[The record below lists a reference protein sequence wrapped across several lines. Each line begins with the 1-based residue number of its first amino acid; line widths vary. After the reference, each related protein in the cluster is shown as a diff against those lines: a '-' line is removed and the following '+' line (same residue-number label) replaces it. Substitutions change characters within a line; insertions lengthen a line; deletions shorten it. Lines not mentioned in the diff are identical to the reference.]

1 MPKILW
7 MSPYS
12 LHDISSGA
20 SIHCK
25 TLLEGLARRGF
36 TVWSTASLIFDMP
49 GGKEVLE
56 PILEKLEGT
65 DQKVFE
71 FDDTG
76 IHYVYTKC
84 KSTSEP
90 EHTLEEQNLFYD
102 VSCEVMDRL
111 KPDFVI
117 AFGTSMSSMTCFAEA
132 KRRGIFTIYPVI
144 NGNHGHYA
152 FPHVDLIVTDSKAS
166 EKLYRTRDKIRMV
179 PTCEIFSPEKYL
191 VQKHSP
197 KYITL
202 VNPSFEK
209 GLSIF
214 AKMASILK
222 TEMPEL
228 KFLVV
233 NSRGNFAENIQYLHT
248 KDKPD
253 EHPFKPSDFT
263 NVDMTPGTRDIR
275 PVYRLTKVL
284 VAPSLWWESWG
295 RVATEAVL
303 NNIPVL
309 TSTSGGLQEASC
321 GAGINL
327 EAPEHCV
334 KDHLSIPTD
343 KEIRPWIDALKRL
356 LNEDWSKQLKA
367 AKAELN
373 VESTLDKFI
382 KVLTPYLEQGESYRV
397 RFGTSEVITP
407 ENQGTDYSLKLI
419 NHHLN
424 LEQSAKKESE
434 KSAAAASAASAAA
447 SAATAASANAA
458 PAEIDDLSVSDNE
471 LNGAVGVQGT
481 EAAASVS
488 GDSNISIDS
497 SKVTEIK

>member
-49 GGKEVLE
+49 SGKEVLE

-84 KSTSEP
+84 KSTAEV
-90 EHTLEEQNLFYD
+90 EHTLDEQNLFYE

-166 EKLYRTRDKIRMV
+166 EKLYRTRDKVRMI

-191 VQKHSP
+191 VEKPAP

-209 GLSIF
+209 GLCIF
-214 AKMASILK
+214 AKIAEVMK
-222 TEMPEL
+222 KEMPEL

-248 KDKPD
+248 KGKPD

-284 VAPSLWWESWG
+284 IAPSLWWESWG
-295 RVATEAVL
+295 RVATESVL

-309 TSTSGGLQEASC
+309 TSTSGGLQEAAC
-321 GAGINL
+321 GAGISL
-327 EAPEHCV
+327 DAPEHCS

-343 KEIRPWIDALKRL
+343 EEIRPWIDALKRL
-356 LNEDWSKQLKA
+356 LNEDWTDKIEKA
-367 AKAELN
+367 KKELN
-373 VESTLDKFI
+373 VDATLDKFI
-382 KVLTPYLEQGESYRV
+382 QVLLPYIEQGENYGI
-397 RFGTSEVITP
+397 RFGQATRINPSPVNVNNKVNTQKGNLDLENKSASKGKMEAPKAVIN
-407 ENQGTDYSLKLI
+407 E
-419 NHHLN
+419 
-424 LEQSAKKESE
+424 EAKKATESSE
-434 KSAAAASAASAAA
+434 NEA
-447 SAATAASANAA
+447 
-458 PAEIDDLSVSDNE
+458 VSDAE
-471 LNGAVGVQGT
+471 LNGAVGVTTTEVRSTSHDIALGT
-481 EAAASVS
+481 Q
-488 GDSNISIDS
+488 N
-497 SKVTEIK
+497 